1 MCIWD
6 QIYNL
11 LLYNINPLNLATTS
25 LKLYPEYTYKIHFH
39 FLRRNSVLNLN
50 LSEVVVTLHSI

>member
-1 MCIWD
+1 MCIRD

-25 LKLYPEYTYKIHFH
+25 LKLYPEYPYKIHFLDS
-39 FLRRNSVLNLN
+39 FLRRNSVLNLK
-50 LSEVVVTLHSI
+50 LS